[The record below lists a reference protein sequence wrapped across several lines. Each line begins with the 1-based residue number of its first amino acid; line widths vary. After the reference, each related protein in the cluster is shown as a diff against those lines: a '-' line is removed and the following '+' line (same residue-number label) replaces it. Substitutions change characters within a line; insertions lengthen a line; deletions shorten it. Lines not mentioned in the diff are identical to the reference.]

1 MAAIF
6 DKQEGLSLSDARALL
21 TQLPEK
27 LAGGQGVV
35 PLTRHG
41 KPVLAIMTWDL
52 FESMSE
58 TIEIM
63 SDSELMDQIRNG
75 LKEIKDGKTRSW
87 DEVKTELDLERTVAH
102 PIRRASA

>member
-1 MAAIF
+1 MATIF
-6 DKQEGLSLSDARALL
+6 DMQDGVSLTDARAVL

-27 LAGGQGVV
+27 LAEGQGVI

-52 FESMSE
+52 FQSWLE

-63 SDSELMDQIRNG
+63 SDPELMDQLRQSM
-75 LKEIKDGKTRSW
+75 KEIEEGRTRPW
-87 DEVKTELDLERTVAH
+87 EEVKAELDL
-102 PIRRASA
+102 

>member
-6 DKQEGLSLSDARALL
+6 DMQEGISLTDARPIL
-21 TQLPEK
+21 TQLPER
-27 LAGGQGVV
+27 LAEGQGVV

-52 FESMSE
+52 FEAWSE

-63 SDSELMDQIRNG
+63 SDSDLMKQLLESMKQID
-75 LKEIKDGKTRSW
+75 LGKTRPW
-87 DEVKTELDLERTVAH
+87 EEVKAELDL
-102 PIRRASA
+102 

>member
-6 DKQEGLSLSDARALL
+6 DMQEGISLTDARPIL
-21 TQLPEK
+21 TQLPER

-41 KPVLAIMTWDL
+41 KPVLAIMAWDL
-52 FESMSE
+52 FEAWLE

-63 SDSELMDQIRNG
+63 SDTELMEQVLDGMKPIELGQTLPWEDVKAG
-75 LKEIKDGKTRSW
+75 LDI
-87 DEVKTELDLERTVAH
+87 
-102 PIRRASA
+102 

>member
-6 DKQEGLSLSDARALL
+6 DMQEGISLTDARPMLN
-21 TQLPEK
+21 QLPEK
-27 LAGGQGVV
+27 LAEGQGVI

-52 FESMSE
+52 FEAWSE

-63 SDSELMDQIRNG
+63 SDSELMEQVLDGMKQIELGQTRPWEDVKAG
-75 LKEIKDGKTRSW
+75 LDI
-87 DEVKTELDLERTVAH
+87 
-102 PIRRASA
+102 

>member
-1 MAAIF
+1 MAAVF
-6 DKQEGLSLSDARALL
+6 DRQEGLSLSDARAIL

-27 LAGGQGVV
+27 LALGQGVV

-52 FESMSE
+52 FESLSE

-63 SDSELMDQIRNG
+63 SDSKLMEQIRKG
-75 LKEIKDGKTRSW
+75 MKEIEEGKTRSW
-87 DEVKTELDLERTVAH
+87 EEVKTELDL
-102 PIRRASA
+102 

>member
-1 MAAIF
+1 M
-6 DKQEGLSLSDARALL
+6 L

-27 LAGGQGVV
+27 LAEGQGVI

-52 FESMSE
+52 FEAWLE

-63 SDSELMDQIRNG
+63 SDSELMAQVLEGMKQIGQGN
-75 LKEIKDGKTRSW
+75 TRPW
-87 DEVKTELDLERTVAH
+87 EEVKANLDL
-102 PIRRASA
+102 

>member
-1 MAAIF
+1 MAAVF
-6 DKQEGLSLSDARALL
+6 DRQEGLSLSDARAIL

-27 LAGGQGVV
+27 LASGRGVV

-52 FESMSE
+52 FESLSE

-63 SDSELMDQIRNG
+63 SDSELMEQIRKG
-75 LKEIKDGKTRSW
+75 MKEIEEGKTRSW
-87 DEVKTELDLERTVAH
+87 EEVKTELDL
-102 PIRRASA
+102 

>member
-6 DKQEGLSLSDARALL
+6 DMQEGISLTDARPML

-27 LAGGQGVV
+27 LAEGQGVV

-52 FESMSE
+52 FEAWSE

-63 SDSELMDQIRNG
+63 SDSELMKQLLESMKQID
-75 LKEIKDGKTRSW
+75 LGKTRPW
-87 DEVKTELDLERTVAH
+87 EEVKAELDL
-102 PIRRASA
+102 